1 MSFFWGGSATPS
13 TKETDAPAEVEVK
26 AKEFD
31 DLLLSKD
38 LELQAILDGDFSS
51 GTPSKLPADTKT
63 PAATVEKARATAR
76 SVPDKPSAKVAAATD
91 TKLNPMPKLV
101 FGVPRNYIIVVFIVI
116 FMGGILFKY
125 MDAIWGDTQLNEK
138 VMTTSSSR

>member
-1 MSFFWGGSATPS
+1 MSFFWGSSETS
-13 TKETDAPAEVEVK
+13 SKKEAENSPAEVEVK

-51 GTPSKLPADTKT
+51 DTPSKPPAATKT
-63 PAATVEKARATAR
+63 PSATSEKARTSNR
-76 SVPDKPSAKVAAATD
+76 SVPEKPVVVVAATD
-91 TKLNPMPKLV
+91 TKLNTAPKLI
-101 FGVPRNYIIVVFIVI
+101 FGVPRNYIIVVFIIV

-125 MDAIWGDTQLNEK
+125 MDAIWSDTQLNEK
-138 VMTTSSSR
+138 VIASPSR